1 MKLQARDINIINYA
15 EIAGGTIQNY
25 ADLFFNGDYFGA
37 DRRLLILQKN
47 KLIKGSYHPILNKK
61 IYFKGK
67 IPSYHSLIAQDIY
80 IKNIDVIQEYKR
92 EAKLDKY
99 KVDVFII
106 TKKLNIYIVEIDIF
120 NKTSKEKQEAIK
132 KYIKT
137 KLGKE
142 ARIIILTKNDIDN
155 KEIPILSW

>member
-1 MKLQARDINIINYA
+1 MKLQARDINMINYA
-15 EIAGGTIQNY
+15 EISGGTIHNY
-25 ADLFFNGDYFGA
+25 ADLFFNSDYFGA

-47 KLIKGSYHPILNKK
+47 KLIKASYHPILNKK
-61 IYFKGK
+61 IYYKGK
-67 IPSYHSLIAQDIY
+67 LPSYHSLIAQDIY
-80 IKNIDVIQEYKR
+80 IKNIEVIQEYKR

-120 NKTSKEKQEAIK
+120 NKTSNEKQEAIK

-142 ARIIILTKNDIDN
+142 ARIIILTKKDIDN
-155 KEIPILSW
+155 KKVPLLS